1 MRMFTSVLNRIG
13 RLPSHSPSYRL
24 FWFLPI
30 AIGSIIFYALLAFR
44 YPLMASLADP
54 RATWALMVDPTSI
67 NLSSHL
73 AIYLCLTVLYML
85 ALRLLNSYRPDSRRL
100 SLLIV
105 GVWLVCSAVLLTVAP
120 GGESHD
126 IFDYIFRGRMIVEYG
141 ANPLAGA
148 PEELSKAPFYRYA
161 AWIRHVDTYGPLWE
175 MTSAGLAVVARF
187 VLKASDLWTT
197 TQISCPKSPASCKML
212 IGYLMSYRLFAIAL
226 TGVSAW
232 LIRSMVRR
240 NRPNLATAA
249 LAVWLWSPILLI
261 TTAIGA
267 HNDAVMIVLFLASLW
282 LLQRQRWM
290 LSLLVLVLALHVK
303 ITVLIFLPAIG
314 LWIVRRRGWLRAI
327 VVSTAAVAIGVLL
340 SWLLYAPFD
349 GWSTLPRM
357 LHERSIFLANSP
369 WHVIY
374 YVLYIQ
380 RHWPKEL
387 VLGLTVQL
395 PTLLFVVSAVLV
407 ALWMLDFR
415 PYRWKRSPTPDW
427 GDERML
433 WRTIVVLSL
442 LYLLVGSFWFQH
454 WYVLLVLAPAALLPD
469 SRFTRVVLPCLSF
482 GALSANVVADFV
494 RTPMPKTMQR
504 TRLYTLVVLLIWMPA
519 IIAGGLAESV
529 RFHRHKQK
537 RRQAS
542 LQRPSD

>member
-1 MRMFTSVLNRIG
+1 MFTSVQNIIG
-13 RLPSHSPSYRL
+13 RLPGRSSLYRPFWLPS
-24 FWFLPI
+24 I
-30 AIGSIIFYALLAFR
+30 AVGSIILYMLLAFR

-54 RATWALMVDPTSI
+54 RATWALMVYPTSI
-67 NLSSHL
+67 NLSYHL
-73 AIYLCLTVLYML
+73 AIYLGLTVLYML
-85 ALRLLNSYRPDSRRL
+85 ALRLLNAYLSDSRRH

-126 IFDYIFRGRMIVEYG
+126 IFDYTFRGRMIVEYG

-175 MTSAGLAVVARF
+175 MTSAGVAVVVRF

-197 TQISCPKSPASCKML
+197 TQISCPRSPASCKML
-212 IGYLMSYRLFAIAL
+212 SVYLVSYRLLAITL

-232 LIRSMVRR
+232 LIMSMVRR

-249 LAVWLWSPILLI
+249 LAAWLWSPMLLI

-267 HNDAVMIVLFLASLW
+267 HNDAVMIVLLLASLW
-282 LLQRQRWM
+282 LLQRQRW
-290 LSLLVLVLALHVK
+290 LPALLVLVLALHVK
-303 ITVLIFLPAIG
+303 VTVLIFLPAIG
-314 LWIVRRRGWLRAI
+314 LWIVRRRGWLRTI
-327 VVSTAAVAIGVLL
+327 GVSTAAGVIGLLL
-340 SWLLYAPFD
+340 SWLLYAPFE

-380 RHWPKEL
+380 RHWPKEM

-415 PYRWKRSPTPDW
+415 PNRWKRSPAPDW

-433 WRTIVVLSL
+433 WRTIAGLSL

-454 WYVLLVLAPAALLPD
+454 WYVLWVLAPAALLPD
-469 SRFTRVVLPCLSF
+469 SILTRVVLPCLSF

-494 RTPMPKTMQR
+494 RTPMPKAAPR
-504 TRLYTLVVLLIWMPA
+504 TRLYALVVLVIWMPA
-519 IIAGGLAESV
+519 LIAGGIAESF
-529 RFHRHKQK
+529 RFYRHRQERK
-537 RRQAS
+537 QAS
-542 LQRPSD
+542 PRMPSV

>member
-1 MRMFTSVLNRIG
+1 MFTPVLNKIG
-13 RLPSHSPSYRL
+13 RLPKRFPSYGT
-24 FWFLPI
+24 FWFLSI
-30 AIGSIIFYALLAFR
+30 AVGTIILYTLLAFR
-44 YPLMASLADP
+44 YPLVASLADP

-67 NLSSHL
+67 NLSYHL
-73 AIYLCLTVLYML
+73 AIYLGLTVLYML

-105 GVWLVCSAVLLTVAP
+105 GVWLICSAVLLTVAP

-126 IFDYIFRGRMIVEYG
+126 IFDYIFRGRMMVEYG

-148 PEELSKAPFYRYA
+148 PEVLSKAPFYRYA

-175 MTSAGLAVVARF
+175 MTSAGVAVVVRF
-187 VLKASDLWTT
+187 MLKVSDLWTA
-197 TQISCPKSPASCKML
+197 TQISCPRSPASCKML
-212 IGYLMSYRLFAIAL
+212 IVYIVSYRLLAIAL

-232 LIRSMVRR
+232 LIMSMVRR

-249 LAVWLWSPILLI
+249 LAAWLWSPMLLI

-267 HNDAVMIVLFLASLW
+267 HNDAVMIVLLLASLW
-282 LLQRQRWM
+282 LSQRQRW
-290 LSLLVLVLALHVK
+290 LPALLVLVLALHVK
-303 ITVLIFLPAIG
+303 IIVLIFLPAIG
-314 LWIVRRRGWLRAI
+314 LWIVRRRGWLRTLG
-327 VVSTAAVAIGVLL
+327 VSTAAVVIGVLL

-374 YVLYIQ
+374 YVLTIQ
-380 RHWPKEL
+380 RHWPKEMA
-387 VLGLTVQL
+387 LGLTVQL
-395 PTLLFVVSAVLV
+395 PTLLFFVSAVLV

-415 PYRWKRSPTPDW
+415 PTRWKRSPAPDW
-427 GDERML
+427 SDDRML
-433 WRTIVVLSL
+433 WRTMAGLSL

-469 SRFTRVVLPCLSF
+469 SRLTRVVLPCLSL

-494 RTPMPKTMQR
+494 RTPMPKTAPR

-519 IIAGGLAESV
+519 LIAGGLAESF
-529 RFHRHKQK
+529 RFIRHRKE

-542 LQRPSD
+542 LRQPSD